1 MVKFLRMTLFALL
14 FSITFGVSSL
24 AFGYHLAGF
33 TLFVRWILFFGAAW
47 LVAVWQRWNWFAY
60 IGVAF
65 NLLVAALG
73 LWLLNFSPGWMFA
86 GAIGGLLA
94 FDLTFFWQ
102 RVRFIDS
109 DVERRGLESR
119 HLLRISLLAILATTF
134 ASLAMLVKRQFT
146 FEWGI
151 VWIMILVLGPILII
165 YWLRNRS

>member
-14 FSITFGVSSL
+14 FSITFGASSL

-47 LVAVWQRWNWFAY
+47 LVAVWQRWRWFAY

-109 DVERRGLESR
+109 DVERRGLE
-119 HLLRISLLAILATTF
+119 F
-134 ASLAMLVKRQFT
+134 ASSAPNQFACHPCYDVC
-146 FEWGI
+146 ESRNACQKA
-151 VWIMILVLGPILII
+151 I
-165 YWLRNRS
+165 YI